1 MSRVDI
7 TDNLREKHGHTYSN
21 LQYRVWAKTIVGG
34 RHASMENPPRGSYF
48 KKSKILPSRDLSPVN
63 LERENPTVITPVKA
77 AELKTIYIS
86 QIKEL
91 YSLLEVGAITD
102 SDFQK

>member
-1 MSRVDI
+1 MI
-7 TDNLREKHGHTYSN
+7 
-21 LQYRVWAKTIVGG
+21 
-34 RHASMENPPRGSYF
+34 P
-48 KKSKILPSRDLSPVN
+48 
-63 LERENPTVITPVKA
+63 PVKA

-102 SDFQK
+102 GDFQKVF

>member
-1 MSRVDI
+1 MVFS
-7 TDNLREKHGHTYSN
+7 KSN
-21 LQYRVWAKTIVGG
+21 QKLFLVLIQYCNSSHWLVISTN
-34 RHASMENPPRGSYF
+34 SS
-48 KKSKILPSRDLSPVN
+48 VN
-63 LERENPTVITPVKA
+63 FESGNPTVITPVKA

-102 SDFQK
+102 GDFQKVF

>member
-1 MSRVDI
+1 MVFSKYNQKLFLMLI
-7 TDNLREKHGHTYSN
+7 
-21 LQYRVWAKTIVGG
+21 QYWLVISTNSSVNF
-34 RHASMENPPRGSYF
+34 ERG
-48 KKSKILPSRDLSPVN
+48 
-63 LERENPTVITPVKA
+63 NPTVITPVKA

-102 SDFQK
+102 GDFQKVF